1 MIERTLA
8 ALEAAGNDEI
18 AIGLDAD
25 AAVVWRRSAAELLG
39 RVGGWQGVLRQR
51 GVRPGERVA
60 LDLLRGPELLP
71 AHLAVLA
78 AGACVVPMNPALAA
92 AERERVLRRA
102 EPRCALDDADR
113 PDEARAPV
121 LAEINP
127 ERPALLIFTS
137 GTTGEPK
144 GVPLSLRNLE
154 ANLAGLAESWGLSG
168 DDRLLH
174 ALPAH
179 HVHGLALA
187 LYGSARLA
195 LPIVLAPR
203 FDAEACLV
211 ALGERAISVF
221 MGVPTMYHRMVR
233 ARHEPDLRHMRVF
246 ISGSAP
252 LSVQDFGDFEKRFG
266 QAPLERY
273 GLTETMIVASN
284 PLAGERRRGKVGLP
298 LPETEIRIADDG
310 EILVRGPAVMSGYWR
325 APEAS
330 GEAFDGDFFRTG
342 DLGYRDEAGYLVIA
356 GRKKELIIVGGSNVL
371 PGEVEQALAPD
382 PGVAEMAAAG
392 LPDPDRGEIVAV
404 FVVAGDGEDTAALE
418 RRLRGR
424 AEAALAPYKRPRV
437 YRFVAELPRNAMGKL
452 DRRSLV

>member
-25 AAVVWRRSAAELLG
+25 AAVAWRRSAAELLG

-78 AGACVVPMNPALAA
+78 AGACVVPMNPALTA

-113 PDEARAPV
+113 PDAARAPV
-121 LAEINP
+121 LAEIDP

-211 ALGERAISVF
+211 ALGERAISV
-221 MGVPTMYHRMVR
+221 
-233 ARHEPDLRHMRVF
+233 
-246 ISGSAP
+246 
-252 LSVQDFGDFEKRFG
+252 
-266 QAPLERY
+266 
-273 GLTETMIVASN
+273 
-284 PLAGERRRGKVGLP
+284 
-298 LPETEIRIADDG
+298 
-310 EILVRGPAVMSGYWR
+310 
-325 APEAS
+325 
-330 GEAFDGDFFRTG
+330 
-342 DLGYRDEAGYLVIA
+342 
-356 GRKKELIIVGGSNVL
+356 
-371 PGEVEQALAPD
+371 
-382 PGVAEMAAAG
+382 
-392 LPDPDRGEIVAV
+392 
-404 FVVAGDGEDTAALE
+404 
-418 RRLRGR
+418 
-424 AEAALAPYKRPRV
+424 
-437 YRFVAELPRNAMGKL
+437 
-452 DRRSLV
+452 